1 MSGIK
6 LHIIVDTL
14 GLPHAIHVTCANVT
28 DRKGALDM
36 ISLHLKDL
44 SSVSKFLVDGGYSD
58 DNFADSVEEIHG
70 ADAQVAK
77 RNEPHKFCVL
87 PKRFL
92 VERTFGW
99 LEKNRRLWKNC
110 ERKLHSSLQM
120 TLLAFVSL
128 LIRRF

>member
-44 SSVSKFLVDGGYSD
+44 SSVSKFLVYGGDSG
-58 DNFADSVEEIHG
+58 DNFVDTVEEIHG
-70 ADAQVAK
+70 AD
-77 RNEPHKFCVL
+77 
-87 PKRFL
+87 
-92 VERTFGW
+92 VEVVKKTNFINSVYCLNVSLLSVHVSS
-99 LEKNRRLWKNC
+99 LEKNLRLWKNC
-110 ERKLHSSLQM
+110 ERKLQSSL
-120 TLLAFVSL
+120 
-128 LIRRF
+128 

>member
-44 SSVSKFLVDGGYSD
+44 SSVSKFLVDGGYFG
-58 DNFADSVEEIHG
+58 DNFADSVKEIHG
-70 ADAQVAK
+70 ADIEVVK
-77 RNEPHKFCVL
+77 RNELHKFRVL

-120 TLLAFVSL
+120 TLLAFVYL

>member
-14 GLPHAIHVTCANVT
+14 GLPHAIHVICVNVT

-44 SSVSKFLVDGGYSD
+44 SSVSKFLVDGGYSG

-70 ADAQVAK
+70 ADIEVVK
-77 RNEPHKFCVL
+77 KNELYKFCVL
-87 PKRFL
+87 PKRWI
-92 VERTFGW
+92 VERTFG
-99 LEKNRRLWKNC
+99 
-110 ERKLHSSLQM
+110 
-120 TLLAFVSL
+120 
-128 LIRRF
+128 

>member
-44 SSVSKFLVDGGYSD
+44 SSVSKFLVYGGDSG
-58 DNFADSVEEIHG
+58 DNFVDTVEEIHG
-70 ADAQVAK
+70 AYIEVVK
-77 RNEPHKFCVL
+77 KNEPHKFCVL

-120 TLLAFVSL
+120 TLLAFVLL